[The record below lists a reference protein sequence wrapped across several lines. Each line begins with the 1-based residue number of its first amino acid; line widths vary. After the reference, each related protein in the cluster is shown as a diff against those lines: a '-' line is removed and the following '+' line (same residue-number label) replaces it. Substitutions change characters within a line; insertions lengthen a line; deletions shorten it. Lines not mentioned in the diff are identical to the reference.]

1 MNERK
6 KWYWLNDPFHLT
18 ASQITKDNPS
28 FSMVNDSD
36 EDIIYGSDEDEDT
49 KTPLNFHAHSHST
62 TNHHDDSD

>member
-1 MNERK
+1 MTFS
-6 KWYWLNDPFHLT
+6 L

-49 KTPLNFHAHSHST
+49 KMPLNQTASSG
-62 TNHHDDSD
+62 HHDDSD

>member
-1 MNERK
+1 
-6 KWYWLNDPFHLT
+6 
-18 ASQITKDNPS
+18 
-28 FSMVNDSD
+28 MVNDSD